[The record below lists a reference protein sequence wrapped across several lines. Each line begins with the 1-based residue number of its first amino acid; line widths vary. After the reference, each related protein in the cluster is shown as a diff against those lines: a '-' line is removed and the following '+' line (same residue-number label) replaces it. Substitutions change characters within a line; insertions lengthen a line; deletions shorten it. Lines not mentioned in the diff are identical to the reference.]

1 MNGTAIFGG
10 KSAVHR
16 RFAAQHRP
24 DSKAFLAYQQACE
37 GRQPSRARRDLRA
50 VLAGRAVAD
59 EAIADASVSVLA
71 DASVMAAKSP
81 RKCRLRAAFLESFQC
96 VLTISLELLENI
108 VFGFA
113 SHYILEY
120 RCRRISKRPLHFHD
134 CLFL

>member
-1 MNGTAIFGG
+1 LQRNIALIQSISGVPKSLRRPTAT
-10 KSAVHR
+10 
-16 RFAAQHRP
+16 
-24 DSKAFLAYQQACE
+24 
-37 GRQPSRARRDLRA
+37 RAPARDLRA

-59 EAIADASVSVLA
+59 DALADASVSVLA